1 MATPFHEHEGTPLW
15 RAIAHAVDALESSD
29 ALTVHGPRAHVV
41 AALCEQIADAG
52 LLSDGATQPGAGTP
66 AGFAAYLEHVARD
79 GIAPAAWQEHM
90 GTRYTDA
97 RVEEARRQAVLLQLR
112 LQQGNVSAEQA
123 AEYFRTLARGLRDPA
138 A

>member
-1 MATPFHEHEGTPLW
+1 MATSFHEHEGTPLW
-15 RAIAHAVDALESSD
+15 SAIAHALDALEASD
-29 ALTVHGPRAHVV
+29 ALTMHGPRAHVV
-41 AALCEQIADAG
+41 AALCERIADAG
-52 LLSDGATQPGAGTP
+52 LLRDGATQPGAGTP

-79 GIAPAAWQEHM
+79 GIAPGAWQEHM